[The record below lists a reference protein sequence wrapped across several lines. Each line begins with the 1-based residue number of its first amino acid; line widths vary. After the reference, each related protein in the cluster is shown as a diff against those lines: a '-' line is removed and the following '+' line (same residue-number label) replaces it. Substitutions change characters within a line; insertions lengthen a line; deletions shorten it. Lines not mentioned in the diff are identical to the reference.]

1 MSGSTDFVNAFKEA
15 FKKSEREILEEKAAE
30 LVTYIQ
36 LEAQAMNEELVSMT
50 TKHGYDFKSI
60 PDEVINGIIVN
71 PVSDNGENM
80 SIHIQFDP
88 YLLNKCSD
96 QMVDF
101 MKEYI
106 IENATLRF
114 NRG

>member
-1 MSGSTDFVNAFKEA
+1 MNGSDNMLGELKNMINRTFTEA
-15 FKKSEREILEEKAAE
+15 LEEQASSFVA
-30 LVTYIQ
+30 YIK
-36 LEAQAMNEELVSMT
+36 LEAQAMNEELASMT

-60 PDEVINGIIVN
+60 PDEVLNSIKVD
-71 PVSDNGENM
+71 PVVDNGEDM
-80 SIHIQFDP
+80 SIHIEFDP

-101 MKEYI
+101 IKEYV